1 MCAYCGHKLK
11 HPLKDGI
18 TTCQHCERCFDSS
31 PFHRLLSAFWLSK
44 RRHYVDP
51 IQLANDFTEEEANM
65 VMKYIDEEFSYEEFY
80 NLINKQ
86 GVSKI
91 YRSLEPKNPISE
103 VLGRK
108 GSETNK

>member
-1 MCAYCGHKLK
+1 MLIMCAYCGHKLN

-31 PFHRLLSAFWLSK
+31 PFHRLLSAFWLAK

-51 IQLANDFTEEEANM
+51 SQLVGDFTEDEAAF
-65 VMKYIDEEFSYEEFY
+65 VMAQIDEELTYEDFY
-80 NLINKQ
+80 KLVNEQ

-91 YRSLEPKNPISE
+91 YVPKID
-103 VLGRK
+103 
-108 GSETNK
+108 